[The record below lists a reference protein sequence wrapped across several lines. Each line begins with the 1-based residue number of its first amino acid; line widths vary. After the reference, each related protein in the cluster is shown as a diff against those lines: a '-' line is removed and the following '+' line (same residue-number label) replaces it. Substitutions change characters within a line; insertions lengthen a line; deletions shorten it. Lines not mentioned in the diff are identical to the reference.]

1 MGTEK
6 MDVYN
11 SFLKVI
17 NKKIIKIII
26 KNKEGR
32 QNKIKK
38 KTLDTLI
45 FIVS

>member
-17 NKKIIKIII
+17 NKKIIKIIK

-32 QNKIKK
+32 
-38 KTLDTLI
+38 
-45 FIVS
+45 